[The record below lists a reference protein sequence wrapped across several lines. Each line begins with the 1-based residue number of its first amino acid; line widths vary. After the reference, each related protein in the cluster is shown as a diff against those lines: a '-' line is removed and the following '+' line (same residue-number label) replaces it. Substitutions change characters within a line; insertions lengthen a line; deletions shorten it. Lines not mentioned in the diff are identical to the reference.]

1 MRLAILTLLALTGL
15 VVGFWAAVLPESF
28 YGDFPVIRPSW
39 VSLDGPYNE
48 HLVRDVGS
56 MFLALGAV
64 TVGAIVVRTTTAAR
78 LAGVAWLVFSVPHA
92 IYHLAHLHVFPPL
105 DQVLNAVALPGLA
118 LLALAVVVLPEKIST
133 AGDRARSRVL

>member
-28 YGDFPVIRPSW
+28 YGDFPGIRPSW

-56 MFLALGAV
+56 MFLALGALA
-64 TVGAIVVRTTTAAR
+64 VGAIVVRTTTAAR

-92 IYHLAHLHVFPPL
+92 IYHLMHLHVFPPL
-105 DQVLNAVALPGLA
+105 DQVLNAVSLPGLA
-118 LLALAVVVLPEKIST
+118 LLVLAVVLLPERVST
-133 AGDRARSRVL
+133 DGDRARSRVP

>member
-1 MRLAILTLLALTGL
+1 MRLVILTLLALVGL

-28 YGDFPVIRPSW
+28 YSDFPGIRPGW

-48 HLVRDVGS
+48 HLVRDVGA

-64 TVGAIVVRTTTAAR
+64 SVGAILVRTTTVAR

-92 IYHLAHLHVFPPL
+92 IYHLTHLHVFQPL
-105 DQVLNAVALPGLA
+105 DRVMNAVALPALV
-118 LLALAVVVLPEKIST
+118 LLALVVVVLPGPVRT
-133 AGDRARSRVL
+133 AGDPARSPVP